1 MCVLLCVYLCVH
13 KISLFDNA
21 FCKYWHVILIP
32 ALNHHTCWC
41 LLTSLFSS
49 IGEIFLGKLIG
60 YTWFSFLKYYI
71 CIIIVYLLV
80 VWSGKKKKVKTRATL
95 CFKICYISTNFFN
108 RFFFISDKVYYSIVQ
123 SLKMIWQFVPSNVTI
138 LPQIIIRYLLGIR
151 CYTRFF

>member
-1 MCVLLCVYLCVH
+1 MKKKLLFFKTNMSITSTTYKYTHMCVLLCVYLCVH

-71 CIIIVYLLV
+71 CIIMVYLLV
-80 VWSGKKKKVKTRATL
+80 WSGNKKNSNSCSITFQNLCKKTYVVFY
-95 CFKICYISTNFFN
+95 C
-108 RFFFISDKVYYSIVQ
+108 Q
-123 SLKMIWQFVPSNVTI
+123 
-138 LPQIIIRYLLGIR
+138 
-151 CYTRFF
+151 

>member
-80 VWSGKKKKVKTRATL
+80 WSGNKKQKSNSCDIMFQNLLHFDKFLLTG
-95 CFKICYISTNFFN
+95 
-108 RFFFISDKVYYSIVQ
+108 FFFISDKVYYSIVQ

-138 LPQIIIRYLLGIR
+138 LPQIIIRYLLGIP